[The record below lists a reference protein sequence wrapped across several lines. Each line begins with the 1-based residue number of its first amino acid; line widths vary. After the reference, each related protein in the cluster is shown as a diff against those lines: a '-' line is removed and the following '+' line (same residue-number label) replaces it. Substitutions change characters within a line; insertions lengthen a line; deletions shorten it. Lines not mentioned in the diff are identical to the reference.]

1 MVWFFFFGGCG
12 EEIEQAGAR
21 GRHIQQSDF
30 LGKVKPNGHFLCRN
44 FQQRFWGSLFPCDF
58 PRDFCSIKTI
68 DLLCCLLC
76 CWLLPKLYLLI
87 NICQLNWT
95 EWNCRVRLE
104 KQTSFFSTWERR
116 SRLHYSGLL
125 ETQPYTWVSNILS
138 HTLHHTLPLVTHQRI
153 VSNTF
158 KIPPLQTLR
167 DSLLSPTSPYS
178 LHHDLKTLV
187 GGGVG
192 N

>member
-87 NICQLNWT
+87 NICQLNRIIGWIG
-95 EWNCRVRLE
+95 WDHI
-104 KQTSFFSTWERR
+104 FSDIPFR
-116 SRLHYSGLL
+116 
-125 ETQPYTWVSNILS
+125 QPYFLK
-138 HTLHHTLPLVTHQRI
+138 I
-153 VSNTF
+153 VESY
-158 KIPPLQTLR
+158 KIPNLTVCVDLFYFA
-167 DSLLSPTSPYS
+167 LCLS
-178 LHHDLKTLV
+178 
-187 GGGVG
+187 
-192 N
+192 